1 MRKAVLALP
10 VRNGKTFPVPSGSI
24 SLLIRHRKSGVS
36 ETVRLNWAVTGEPI
50 DELPAR
56 APFSMPP
63 VDYDLLTIEDSFPKA
78 EESYRCA
85 GYSRISIPAGA
96 TVLRKE
102 PFVAYYYPSAKGN
115 VGYLRIGDYFP
126 KNSEG
131 GSEYEERFRQY
142 EQVVSVFQKETVG
155 LIIDQDHNCGGSV
168 DFMHKFMSLFMGS
181 SFKPLQFSLLASKEQ
196 YVLYRNWMYT
206 VPEGTA
212 KRRNLET
219 VFDLIKESWE
229 TGAPMTQLTA
239 IDGMPEIA
247 SNPVHYTKPIIILI
261 DEFAGSGGDAF
272 PALMKGYGRAKLL
285 GSRTMGAGGHVREF
299 PPLYYSQIGLRLTK
313 SLFYR
318 PDGIPVENNGAI
330 PDFNYAIT
338 LDDFVSGY
346 RAYRNFY
353 TDRLNE
359 LF

>member
-1 MRKAVLALP
+1 
-10 VRNGKTFPVPSGSI
+10 
-24 SLLIRHRKSGVS
+24 
-36 ETVRLNWAVTGEPI
+36 
-50 DELPAR
+50 
-56 APFSMPP
+56 
-63 VDYDLLTIEDSFPKA
+63 
-78 EESYRCA
+78 
-85 GYSRISIPAGA
+85 
-96 TVLRKE
+96 
-102 PFVAYYYPSAKGN
+102 
-115 VGYLRIGDYFP
+115 
-126 KNSEG
+126 
-131 GSEYEERFRQY
+131 
-142 EQVVSVFQKETVG
+142 
-155 LIIDQDHNCGGSV
+155 
-168 DFMHKFMSLFMGS
+168 
-181 SFKPLQFSLLASKEQ
+181 
-196 YVLYRNWMYT
+196 MYT